1 MVKYINWYL
10 MHIKVTSLGTHM
22 CTGTRNHLDN
32 GSMSP
37 NSSIKTTRKTLKRL
51 GGAHQIAAVLV
62 ALSLFLAQTMPMA
75 ASVSA
80 SEGGWISICSGD
92 GVKLIQ
98 MDGDIPNQGE
108 RNQCPYCLI
117 SSNDL
122 QGNLVLHAGILNTP
136 NFTKIIYGNPQ
147 TIGLTGPEQYWS
159 ACRGPP
165 IASKNSSMTT
175 PSSLPVKEQIRVLPN
190 AWSAPCL

>member
-1 MVKYINWYL
+1 MY
-10 MHIKVTSLGTHM
+10 TE
-22 CTGTRNHLDN
+22 TRNHLDN

-37 NSSIKTTRKTLKRL
+37 NSSIITTWKTIKRL

-62 ALSLFLAQTMPMA
+62 ALSLFLAQAMPMA
-75 ASVSA
+75 ASHSA
-80 SEGGWISICSGD
+80 SEGDWTTIRSGE

-98 MDGDIPNQGE
+98 MDGGNPNQGE
-108 RNQCPYCLI
+108 GNHCPYCLI
-117 SSNDL
+117 SSNDF
-122 QGNLVLHAGILNTP
+122 QGNLVPHAGILTAS

-175 PSSLPVKEQIRVLPN
+175 PSSLLVREQIRVLSN